1 MKKLITILSILMLIV
16 LSGCNTVISD
26 TVKEDEDE
34 EVVEAYNLSFNESD
48 TDASYQIN
56 GSTLI
61 ELGSEDVKITKGGT
75 YILQGTL
82 DNASV
87 IVEVEK
93 DIDVQLVLNNA
104 TINSGDFAGIY
115 IVEGDEITITLAEGS
130 VNTISDSSSYTQ
142 IDDNNV
148 DALIYSKADL
158 IINGNGT
165 LNLKSDYNHG
175 IVSKDDLVITG
186 GSYNI
191 ETAGQGLSGKDA
203 LMISNGNFKLT
214 TYKDS
219 LKSDNSEDEYRG
231 YVYISGGTFVIN
243 SYADA
248 IYGTSLVNI
257 EGGNFT
263 INTAESN
270 TADSYKAIK
279 SDNEI
284 TISGGTFVIN
294 SVDDAIHSDGDITID
309 DGSFDIVSSD
319 DAIHADKMVTIN
331 GGDFTIE
338 AHEGIEGTYIKING
352 GDIDISASDDGI
364 NAAQKVSDY
373 TATFEMNDGNLSV
386 NMGQGDTDAIDS
398 NGYIYINGGT
408 INITAQSAF
417 DYDSG
422 AEHNGGTII
431 INGTETDEITNQFG
445 GGMQGFGGGMQHGF
459 GGMNQDG
466 NTQNEQNIP
475 GGGQTPPDGQNFTPG
490 SKPGGGHFKH

>member
-34 EVVEAYNLSFNESD
+34 EVAEAYNLSFNESD

-186 GSYNI
+186 GNYNI

-263 INTAESN
+263 INTAEF
-270 TADSYKAIK
+270 
-279 SDNEI
+279 EI
-284 TISGGTFVIN
+284 S
-294 SVDDAIHSDGDITID
+294 
-309 DGSFDIVSSD
+309 
-319 DAIHADKMVTIN
+319 